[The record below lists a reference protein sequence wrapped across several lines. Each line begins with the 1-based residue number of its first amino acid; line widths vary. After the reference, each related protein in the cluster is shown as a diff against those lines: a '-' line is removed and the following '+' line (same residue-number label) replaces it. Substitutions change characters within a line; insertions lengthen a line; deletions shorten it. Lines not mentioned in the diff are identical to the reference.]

1 MCGIAGFVLRERV
14 AEHAAVRLMCDQIR
28 HRGPDDEGYYVDGS
42 CALGVRRLSVI
53 DLDTGHQP
61 VSNED
66 GTVSVVLNGEIYN
79 YRELRQDLIAR
90 GHRFRTNSDTEVL
103 VHLYEDAGE
112 AGVSRLC
119 GMFAFAIWD
128 ARRREL
134 LLARDRFGKKPL
146 YYALLPGGLWFGSE
160 LKCLRAAR
168 VPLDLDPEALRLYL
182 QFGYIPEPATPY
194 RQVRKLA
201 PGSWLA
207 FPLGGNHREGVYWK
221 LPPACEQRPAQSEEQ
236 AALGLRELFDESVRL
251 RMMAD
256 VPLGAF
262 LSGGLD
268 SASVVASMALQ
279 SNAPVKTFSI
289 GFDELEFNELPAA
302 RLVAEKYNT
311 DHHELIVRPD
321 AVDLVPRIVR
331 SFDEPFGD
339 SSAIPTYVV
348 SEFAARYVKVALTG
362 DGGDELFCGYDSL
375 FDADRAQRF
384 DHIPLALRRAL
395 SVVADSLP
403 HSTYG
408 KNYLRM
414 VSRADPMDRY
424 FDLAYSQHAACEA
437 LLQEEWKLP
446 GAHAGFCNSNGGG
459 RAGIL
464 SRVIQF
470 QATTQLAGDM
480 LVKVDRMS
488 MAHSI
493 EVRCPLLD
501 HRLAEFAMQIPFAWN
516 MKNGRGKQL
525 LRAALAD
532 RLPSELL
539 RLPKKGFGV
548 PLANWFRG
556 SLRSF
561 LRDHLTSR
569 SFLTRG
575 IVSEPFLRRLLDEH
589 DRKRR
594 DHNHVLWML
603 LMLELW
609 LREFETPSAGVPASN
624 HRRAA
629 HV

>member
-1 MCGIAGFVLRERV
+1 MCGIAGFVLREGV

-28 HRGPDDEGYYVDGS
+28 HRGPDDEGYYVDGP
-42 CALGVRRLSVI
+42 CALGIRRLSVI

-61 VSNED
+61 IANED
-66 GTVSVVLNGEIYN
+66 GTLSVVLNGEIYN

-103 VHLYEDAGE
+103 VHLYEDAAE
-112 AGVSRLC
+112 ASIARLR

-128 ARRREL
+128 ARRNEL

-146 YYALLPGGLWFGSE
+146 YYALLPNGLWFGSE
-160 LKCLRAAR
+160 LKCLHAAR
-168 VPLDLDPEALRLYL
+168 VSLDLDREALQLYL
-182 QFGYIPEPATPY
+182 QLGYIPEPATPY

-201 PGSWLA
+201 PGGWLA
-207 FPLGGNHREGVYWK
+207 FPIRGDHREGCYWK
-221 LPPACEQRPAQSEEQ
+221 LPASCGQAPPESEKQ
-236 AALGLRELFDESVRL
+236 AALELRKLFDESVRL
-251 RMMAD
+251 RMIAD

-279 SNAPVKTFSI
+279 SSAPVKTFSI
-289 GFDELEFNELPAA
+289 GFDEAGFNELPAA
-302 RLVAEKYNT
+302 KWVAKKYKT
-311 DHHELIVRPD
+311 EHHELIVRPD
-321 AVDLVPRIVR
+321 AVDLVPRIIR
-331 SFDEPFGD
+331 CFDEPFGD
-339 SSAIPTYVV
+339 SSAIPTYIV
-348 SEFAARYVKVALTG
+348 SEFAAQHVKVVLTG

-375 FDADRAQRF
+375 FDADRARRF
-384 DHIPLALRRAL
+384 DRIPLVLRHALTAISDR
-395 SVVADSLP
+395 LP
-403 HSTYG
+403 YSTYG
-408 KNYLRM
+408 KNYLHM
-414 VSRADPMDRY
+414 MGRADPMDRY

-437 LLQEEWKLP
+437 LLQKDWKRS
-446 GAHAGFCNSNGGG
+446 GADGNFIHVPAGDQ
-459 RAGIL
+459 AGIL

-470 QATTQLAGDM
+470 QATTQLTGDM
-480 LVKVDRMS
+480 LVKIDRMS
-488 MAHSI
+488 MAHSL

-501 HRLAEFAMQIPFAWN
+501 HKLAEFAMRIPLAWN

-525 LRAALAD
+525 LRSALAE
-532 RLPSELL
+532 RLPAELL
-539 RLPKKGFGV
+539 RLPKKGFAV
-548 PLANWFRG
+548 PLTHWFRG

-569 SFLTRG
+569 SFLNRG
-575 IVSEPFLRRLLDEH
+575 IVSEMILMRLLDEH

-609 LREFETPSAGVPASN
+609 FREFATPSAPVSQYGI
-624 HRRAA
+624 RRAA